1 MPRVHLPHD
10 FSLATLTCGT
20 TEGLADALRAELA
33 LRQWTDRELARR
45 AGKSHST
52 LGNYLRGERPFP
64 DDVLADVLG
73 ALRDAGPFR
82 LPGLNEVSVIPTRGV
97 TETGVLRG
105 SPRVDTVVVLIDVPF
120 EDQSRL
126 AWWFAKHWRRAT
138 SGQARKRARGRWNRY
153 RLGSGGIVAHRNVGK
168 EPAGWLLVEFRAFDE
183 GELNDFDTIKHVV
196 SPVACTLV
204 DRMRVERLDL
214 AVDYPVHPTWLLLRK
229 PGVRGYEHIVNRRG
243 ECSVALGSRRS
254 RWYLRCYDSAAK
266 HGLPGPLT
274 RIEVELKPEGGW
286 SAADVRALG
295 DNPFGDLYL
304 GELTAPDL
312 TDEELLQL
320 QFARAWGVKARQKVP
335 GAGWAVL
342 ERAMAK
348 AAASSRLRPNA
359 DIAKVWSPL
368 REFLALLFLVR

>member
-10 FSLATLTCGT
+10 FGLATLTCGT

-45 AGKSHST
+45 VAKSHST

-64 DDVLADVLG
+64 DDLLVEVLAT
-73 ALRDAGPFR
+73 LREAGPFR
-82 LPGLNEVSVIPTRGV
+82 LPGLNEVSVIPI
-97 TETGVLRG
+97 RG
-105 SPRVDTVVVLIDVPF
+105 STDPDILPGSPKVDTVAVLIDVPLD
-120 EDQSRL
+120 DQERL
-126 AWWFAKHWRRAT
+126 AQWFAMNWKRAT
-138 SGQARKRARGRWNRY
+138 SQKARRRARGRWGQY
-153 RLGSGGIVAHRNVGK
+153 KFAAAGIVAHRKVGK
-168 EPAGWLLVEFRAFDE
+168 AASGWLLVEFRAFNSR
-183 GELNDFDTIKHVV
+183 ELEAFETIKNFVA
-196 SPVACTLV
+196 PVTGSLV
-204 DRMRVERLDL
+204 RRMRVARLDL
-214 AVDYPVHPTWLLLRK
+214 AVDYRVHPTWLLLRK

-254 RWYLRCYDSAAK
+254 RWYLRCYDVAAR
-266 HGLPGPLT
+266 HGRPGPMT

-312 TDEELLQL
+312 TDEELVQLQL
-320 QFARAWGVKARQKVP
+320 ARVWGVKARQKVP
-335 GAGWAVL
+335 GAGWAAL

-348 AAASSRLRPNA
+348 AAASARLRPNA
-359 DIAKVWSPL
+359 DLAKVWVPL
-368 REFLALLFLVR
+368 QEFLALLFVVR